1 MKPQRQSNEAAAR
14 HMRCTYK
21 VVRITPESD
30 IAQHGGNVRFVPKA
44 DIMRPEK
51 KSLFNHLV
59 GGRCWSSDDITRPSA
74 FAV

>member
-21 VVRITPESD
+21 VVRISAESD

-44 DIMRPEK
+44 DSCTAAIS
-51 KSLFNHLV
+51 SLVNHLV
-59 GGRCWSSDDITRPSA
+59 GA
-74 FAV
+74 LLEL